1 MLSALVYVQKKSL
14 KAGVGKFVPYA
25 GIRYMHLGTGNYNNS
40 IGMSYDGDD
49 MNLWLLPVGVKYSA
63 DVKAGG
69 WTIRPIAEVGYVWNM
84 GDRDAT
90 QTVSLN
96 GASNGFGYDVAD
108 NGSYIGRFVVE
119 AEKANVTYGLG
130 YEYQKGDSV
139 KANRWMANV
148 NWSF

>member
-1 MLSALVYVQKKSL
+1 
-14 KAGVGKFVPYA
+14 
-25 GIRYMHLGTGNYNNS
+25 MHLGTSNYNNS

-84 GDRDAT
+84 GDCDAT

-139 KANRWMANV
+139 KANKWMANV

>member
-1 MLSALVYVQKKSL
+1 M
-14 KAGVGKFVPYA
+14 
-25 GIRYMHLGTGNYNNS
+25 
-40 IGMSYDGDD
+40 
-49 MNLWLLPVGVKYSA
+49 LPVGVKYSA
-63 DVKAGG
+63 DVKAGS

-139 KANRWMANV
+139 KANKWMANV

>member
-1 MLSALVYVQKKSL
+1 MLADISTESELYLDNAEKYKTYKIVD
-14 KAGVGKFVPYA
+14 GVA
-25 GIRYMHLGTGNYNNS
+25 A
-40 IGMSYDGDD
+40 
-49 MNLWLLPVGVKYSA
+49 NL
-63 DVKAGG
+63 
-69 WTIRPIAEVGYVWNM
+69 
-84 GDRDAT
+84 DAT

-139 KANRWMANV
+139 KDNKWMANV

>member
-1 MLSALVYVQKKSL
+1 MLADISTESELYLDNAEKYKTYKIVD
-14 KAGVGKFVPYA
+14 GVA
-25 GIRYMHLGTGNYNNS
+25 A
-40 IGMSYDGDD
+40 
-49 MNLWLLPVGVKYSA
+49 NL
-63 DVKAGG
+63 
-69 WTIRPIAEVGYVWNM
+69 
-84 GDRDAT
+84 DAT

-119 AEKANVTYGLG
+119 AEKANVTYGLD

-139 KANRWMANV
+139 KANKWMANV